1 MCWVTEMEA
10 EGWKASS
17 PLVPKRLV
25 ILENTASRTVGA
37 ATAWA
42 VIGGGVQTRR
52 RSVIARAWEGC
63 YFTIRQERVAGQRRA
78 LGWLFVN
85 SRCAVA
91 AAARATM
98 AQAAKMPFMVDSA
111 KKDGGQ
117 AGVRS

>member
-42 VIGGGVQTRR
+42 VIGGGYKQGDVQ
-52 RSVIARAWEGC
+52 
-63 YFTIRQERVAGQRRA
+63 
-78 LGWLFVN
+78 
-85 SRCAVA
+85 
-91 AAARATM
+91 
-98 AQAAKMPFMVDSA
+98 
-111 KKDGGQ
+111 
-117 AGVRS
+117 